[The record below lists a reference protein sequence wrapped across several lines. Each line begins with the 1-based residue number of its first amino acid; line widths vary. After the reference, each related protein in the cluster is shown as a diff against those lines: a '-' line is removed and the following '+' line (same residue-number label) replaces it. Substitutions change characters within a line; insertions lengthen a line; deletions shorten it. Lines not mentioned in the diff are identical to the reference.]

1 MPVHSVKRDYT
12 DVSYHKEV
20 DLVTTHISANVPQRF
35 DVLFTPGEPAEERI
49 ILAATAEDPHTHLKI
64 PKEWDRYSP
73 DEWLFVKSIDVQQG
87 DGPYIYEVTA
97 NYISIE
103 NPLDLEPEIEWG
115 KAVSNVE
122 IDRDINGDPILNSA
136 GQSPD
141 PPITEEFEDLVF
153 RMTRNENYFN
163 ALLAHE
169 YKGAVN
175 SDIFLGFDPG
185 FAKCIE
191 ISGTRARVA
200 DLVYWKVRYEIHFR
214 LSNPIPGTPKIGW
227 IRRLLD
233 EGRIEKT
240 GTAGDGTPE
249 LLQNKDQEGTVL
261 SEPVLLDGEGKKLAD
276 GSPAVYLEFET
287 RRKLPFET
295 LNLPIAV

>member
-12 DVSYHKEV
+12 EVTYHKEV
-20 DLVTTHISANVPQRF
+20 DLNTTHVSADVPQRF
-35 DVLFTPGEPAEERI
+35 TVVFTPGESPEERI
-49 ILAATAEDPHTHLKI
+49 ILAATAKDRFSGIKI
-64 PKEWDRYSP
+64 PKEWDRYLP
-73 DEWLFVKSIDVQQG
+73 EEWLFVKSIDVRQG
-87 DGPYIYEVTA
+87 EGPYIYEVTA

-115 KAVSNVE
+115 KSVSNQQ
-122 IDRDINGDPILNSA
+122 IDRDINGNPILNSA

-141 PPITEEFEDLVF
+141 PPISEEFNDLVF
-153 RMTRNENYFN
+153 RMTRNEEFFN

-169 YKGAVN
+169 YKGAIN

-191 ISGTRARVA
+191 ISGKRARVA
-200 DLVYWKVRYEIHFR
+200 DLIYWKVTYEIHFR

-227 IRRLLD
+227 IRRLVD

-240 GTAGDGTPE
+240 GVDADGIPE
-249 LLQNKDQEGTVL
+249 LLQNKDKEGTVL

-276 GSPAVYLEFET
+276 GEPAVYLEFET
-287 RRKLPFET
+287 RRKLPFSA